1 MLSEF
6 DVSRLWQQL
15 FRGQAITSLTL
26 AEAESLLSQMHP
38 ESPLRL
44 RLSMELEELRARQQ
58 AKPSKTG
65 R

>member
-1 MLSEF
+1 MLNES
-6 DVSRLWQQL
+6 DATRLWLQL

-26 AEAESLLSQMHP
+26 TEADALLQDLPP

-44 RLSMELEELRARQQ
+44 RYSTELEEIRSLHQER
-58 AKPSKTG
+58 KPKKT